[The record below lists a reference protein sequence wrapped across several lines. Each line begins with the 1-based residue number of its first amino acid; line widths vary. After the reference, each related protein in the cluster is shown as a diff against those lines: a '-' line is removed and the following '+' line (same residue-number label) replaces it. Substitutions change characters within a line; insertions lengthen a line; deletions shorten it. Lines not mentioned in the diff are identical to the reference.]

1 MASSGCYYTI
11 LGVEKSADDAAIR
24 LAYRNLMRRYHPDV
38 NRDEDAAGQAKS
50 INEAYACLRDPQ
62 ERAAY
67 DRQRAAPKPGP
78 VYTAGYRPPPRGTNW
93 QPPSRPYVVEVE
105 PPPTKIRA
113 GILGLA
119 VLVTFVTFAL
129 TSATP
134 PRDPVPTAM
143 AQSVSVTGDQ

>member
-1 MASSGCYYTI
+1 MTASGDYYSI
-11 LGVEKSADDAAIR
+11 LGVDRSADDAALR

-38 NRDEDAAGQAKS
+38 NRAEDAAGQAKS

-78 VYTAGYRPPPRGTNW
+78 VYTAGYRPPPRGANW
-93 QPPSRPYVVEVE
+93 QPPSRPYVVQVE

-134 PRDPVPTAM
+134 PRDPVPAAM
-143 AQSVSVTGDQ
+143 VAEGLAVTSD